1 MGRIL
6 FIRGGAVGDFI
17 LTLPAIRLVRESL
30 PGNEIEILGHP
41 SIACLATAAGLADRV
56 RSIEDARLA
65 HFFVPG
71 GTLDRE
77 WAAYFASFDVVVS
90 FLYDPDGI
98 FGANLTAA
106 GVGTLV
112 ACPFR
117 PREGD
122 GSPPAAVQYA
132 EPLSGIGL
140 FLDDA
145 ALDLDYGEPELPD
158 LPGEGP
164 LMAVHP
170 GSGSASKNW
179 GYESWAGLLAM
190 LDHRHGPIR
199 WLVTSG
205 EAERETIGDFLA
217 TLDAAGL
224 RHTHLPCLPLPRLGA
239 ILRHVKAFLGHDSGL
254 GHLAGSVQAPSLLLF
269 GPTDPAVWAP
279 VSPRTRV
286 LRGKNG
292 RLSDLP
298 IGEVAA
304 AAGELFTAS

>member
-17 LTLPAIRLVRESL
+17 LTMPAIRLVRESL

-71 GTLDRE
+71 GTLDRD
-77 WAAYFASFDVVVS
+77 WAAYFASFNVVVS

-106 GVGTLV
+106 GVGTLIT
-112 ACPFR
+112 CPFR
-117 PREGD
+117 PREGT
-122 GSPPAAVQYA
+122 GVPAAVQYA
-132 EPLSGIGL
+132 EPLSRIGL

-145 ALDLDYGEPELPD
+145 TLDLDYGATELPA

-164 LMAVHP
+164 LVAVHP

-179 GYESWAGLLAM
+179 GYESWSALLAK
-190 LDHRHGPIR
+190 LDHRHGPVR

-217 TLDAAGL
+217 ALDATGL
-224 RHTHLPCLPLPRLGA
+224 RQLHLPCLPLPRLGA
-239 ILRHVKAFLGHDSGL
+239 ILRRVEAFLGHDSGL
-254 GHLAGSVQAPSLLLF
+254 GHLAGSVRAPSLLLF
-269 GPTDPAVWAP
+269 GPTDPAIWAP

-286 LRGKNG
+286 LKGKNG
-292 RLSDLP
+292 RLSDLA
-298 IGEVAA
+298 IEEVAA